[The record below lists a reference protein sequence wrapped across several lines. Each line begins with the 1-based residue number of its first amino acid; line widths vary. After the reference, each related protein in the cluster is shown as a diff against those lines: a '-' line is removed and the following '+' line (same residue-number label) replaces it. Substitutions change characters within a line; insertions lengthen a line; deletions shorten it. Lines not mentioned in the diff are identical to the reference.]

1 MKQTDTIW
9 QNTSYLKLFI
19 AQVISLIGTGVST
32 ICLGLL
38 AWDLSKQDASIVLGT
53 AFALKMLVYVGLS
66 PFLGQVLERFDR
78 KKTLVTLD
86 CLRGAMMLCLPFVTQ
101 VWQVYVLMFF
111 INACAAAFTPLYQA
125 SLPAVIENEHH
136 YTQALSFSR
145 LAFDLEQLISPIL
158 TAVLLTMF
166 SYRVLFIL
174 DALTF
179 AVSALL
185 IFVCVIPATLTRGA
199 NFRCLSLQGI
209 RGYLH
214 QPKLRSL
221 WFAYLAVASVSAMM
235 IVNTV
240 VYVHQ
245 ILSGGQ
251 TETALAM
258 MIVGGGSILVALLLP
273 KWLEHYSIR
282 FTLVSGIV
290 LLCISMALGIW
301 APDWIGFTVMCF
313 LGGMG
318 LALVQTPAGL
328 VITQSSDEESRSAYF
343 AAHFSLTHFWWFFT
357 YLFAG
362 WSASQF
368 GLANTYAVMMLVCL
382 LSLVCYLIS
391 TTGSDRTKGKE
402 AVVD

>member
-145 LAFDLEQLISPIL
+145 LAFDLCLA
-158 TAVLLTMF
+158 TASC
-166 SYRVLFIL
+166 SYWM
-174 DALTF
+174 
-179 AVSALL
+179 
-185 IFVCVIPATLTRGA
+185 
-199 NFRCLSLQGI
+199 
-209 RGYLH
+209 H
-214 QPKLRSL
+214 
-221 WFAYLAVASVSAMM
+221 
-235 IVNTV
+235 
-240 VYVHQ
+240 
-245 ILSGGQ
+245 
-251 TETALAM
+251 
-258 MIVGGGSILVALLLP
+258 
-273 KWLEHYSIR
+273 
-282 FTLVSGIV
+282 
-290 LLCISMALGIW
+290 
-301 APDWIGFTVMCF
+301 
-313 LGGMG
+313 
-318 LALVQTPAGL
+318 
-328 VITQSSDEESRSAYF
+328 
-343 AAHFSLTHFWWFFT
+343 
-357 YLFAG
+357 
-362 WSASQF
+362 
-368 GLANTYAVMMLVCL
+368 
-382 LSLVCYLIS
+382 
-391 TTGSDRTKGKE
+391 
-402 AVVD
+402 